1 MTAPAG
7 TRVVEFQVPGM
18 LATSVAAWLSAGQP
32 GGGAPKLSSTVM
44 LLRDRRAAEP
54 VEVFMLRR
62 VTSMKFAP
70 SMWVF
75 PGGGVDPRD
84 AEIDIPWA
92 GPRPQEWAD
101 RMRAPAERAVE
112 LVVAAV
118 REVFEECGVLLAG
131 ADGTSVVADVSGPE
145 WRAERD
151 ALLSKEQSF
160 GQLLARRGLVL
171 RSDLLSLRDH
181 WITPECEPRRYDTW
195 FFAALMPH
203 GQEADDDTTE
213 ADKVQWVAPGDLLAA
228 AEAGTARV
236 LPPTIV
242 QLRRLAHA
250 DNAATVLAQRPLVIP
265 VMPVPT
271 RTDDGIVMRVTLPD
285 D

>member
-1 MTAPAG
+1 MGTPSG
-7 TRVVEFQVPGM
+7 TRTVEFPVPDL
-18 LATSVAAWLSAGQP
+18 LAESVAAWLSSGQP

-44 LLRDRRAAEP
+44 LLRDTPASSA

-62 VTSMKFAP
+62 VASMKFAP

-84 AEIDIPWA
+84 ADVDIPWA
-92 GPRPQEWAD
+92 GPSPQQWAD
-101 RMRAPAERAVE
+101 RMQLPADRAVE
-112 LVVAAV
+112 LVIAAV

-131 ADGTSVVADVSGPE
+131 PDAGSVVADVSGPQ

-160 GQLLARRGLVL
+160 AQLLARRGLVL

-195 FFAALMPH
+195 FFAALMPE
-203 GQEADDDTTE
+203 GQDADDDTTE
-213 ADKVQWVAPGDLLAA
+213 ADRVQWIDPEQLLS
-228 AEAGTARV
+228 TARTGSARL

-250 DNAATVLAQRPLVIP
+250 GNAASVVAERPHVIP

-271 RTDDGIVMRVTLPD
+271 PTDDGLVMRATLPGA
-285 D
+285 